1 MYNDLANNE
10 VSTQLDGFVRAVFD
24 RYFVILSKIVK
35 DVITDKKFS
44 FNATL
49 AVERKQ
55 AMATNDRKFR
65 FYICV

>member
-35 DVITDKKFS
+35 DVIADKKFS

-49 AVERKQ
+49 TVERK
-55 AMATNDRKFR
+55 
-65 FYICV
+65 